1 MLSSKRVWKIS
12 RTWGFF
18 TKPNVLATLRGG
30 KFGSATGEPGDYGLS
45 GLSLMNFTTSS
56 ALQKQSAV
64 NVSAAP

>member
-30 KFGSATGEPGDYGLS
+30 KFGSATGEPCDYGLS
-45 GLSLMNFTTSS
+45 G
-56 ALQKQSAV
+56 
-64 NVSAAP
+64 